1 MRPSSTEVAMPNLS
15 VVPCL
20 VLAATLAACTQIPVE
35 QAETQCVQS
44 ALYGGGPQS
53 AVTFGIGTG
62 YGGWGWGGGSGAG
75 IAMTTTLPQQPTD
88 PATAYNACVRRKSG
102 QPPVTAFAQRPE
114 VKG

>member
-1 MRPSSTEVAMPNLS
+1 MPNLS

-20 VLAATLAACTQIPVE
+20 VLAATLAACTQMPVE

-62 YGGWGWGGGSGAG
+62 
-75 IAMTTTLPQQPTD
+75 
-88 PATAYNACVRRKSG
+88 
-102 QPPVTAFAQRPE
+102 
-114 VKG
+114 